1 MTKKFKKYNKDT
13 INSYVYVK
21 IIIIKKIIYGI

>member
-1 MTKKFKKYNKDT
+1 MTKKFKKYYKDT
-13 INSYVYVK
+13 INSHVYVK